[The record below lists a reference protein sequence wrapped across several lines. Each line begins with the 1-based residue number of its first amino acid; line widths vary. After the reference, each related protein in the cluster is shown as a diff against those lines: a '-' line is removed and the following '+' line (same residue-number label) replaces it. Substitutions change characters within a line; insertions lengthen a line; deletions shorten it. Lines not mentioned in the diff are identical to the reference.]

1 MCLKVYVVGCY
12 GVVKFIKCFRWF
24 AIMCLKVYV
33 VGVKGVINFIMWLQR
48 FTIMCLKIHVV
59 MVLTTNN
66 WDLSGLAADELEWVA
81 ANCVAVR
88 VDTPVFA
95 PARTAPALPKPLP
108 KARPSYKRQRA
119 ASG

>member
-1 MCLKVYVVGCY
+1 MCLDVFVAASHAFANYTV
-12 GVVKFIKCFRWF
+12 CFR
-24 AIMCLKVYV
+24 
-33 VGVKGVINFIMWLQR
+33 
-48 FTIMCLKIHVV
+48 
-59 MVLTTNN
+59 NN

-88 VDTPVFA
+88 VDTTVFA
-95 PARTAPALPKPLP
+95 PARIAPALPKPLP